1 MDILSD
7 LFRDAG
13 LRRRLL
19 DVRQLADGGAL
30 RFPCDRS
37 VGFHV
42 VLEGRLWI
50 HGPTLDQP
58 LALTPGDVAVM
69 ARGTDH
75 LVATSPRRPRGTVVT
90 AAEWMAPAD
99 DAPVAVQVVSGAY
112 QLWHAPLHP
121 LLTSLPPWYVLKAG
135 RVTDRGPVPLLVA
148 LLADEAAG
156 SAPGR
161 ETVMHALLDALFAH
175 LVRVLLASG
184 TVAPVA
190 AALATDDA
198 VVRRALGLLHAD
210 SARAWTLA
218 ALASEVGVSR
228 SGLAERFR
236 VVVGEPPLAYL
247 RTLRLQRAMRQLV
260 ESDAPLARIAEAV
273 GYRDAFAFSKAF
285 KRSVGVAPGEFRRQ
299 DASERGLPWRF
310 ADASAVAAG

>member
-19 DVRQLADGGAL
+19 DSRRLADGGAL

-42 VLEGRLWI
+42 VLDGTLWI
-50 HGPTLDQP
+50 HGPTLDAP
-58 LALTPGDVAVM
+58 LALAAGDIAVM

-75 LVATSPRRPRGTVVT
+75 LVATTPRRPRGGVIT

-99 DAPVAVQVVSGAY
+99 QTPVAAHVVSGAY

-121 LLTSLPPWYVLKAG
+121 VLTSLPPWYVVKAG

-148 LLADEAAG
+148 LLADEVAG

-175 LVRVLLASG
+175 LIRALLASG
-184 TVAPVA
+184 AVAPMA

-198 VVRRALGLLHAD
+198 VVRRALGALHAD

-218 ALASEVGVSR
+218 DLAREVGVSR
-228 SGLAERFR
+228 SALAERFR
-236 VVVGEPPLAYL
+236 AVVGEPPLSYL
-247 RTLRLQRAMRQLV
+247 RTLRLQRAMRHLV
-260 ESDAPLARIAEAV
+260 ESDAPLARIAESV

-285 KRSVGVAPGEFRRQ
+285 KRSVGVAPGEFRRL
-299 DASERGLPWRF
+299 DATERGLPWRLP
-310 ADASAVAAG
+310 DASAVGAR